1 MVAGI
6 ADTRA
11 QRTTILYFCLMVILG
26 LSGAVLGPSLPS
38 FEVQTGT
45 STEDIAWLFTA
56 KAIGIIIGSRLL
68 GKLYDRHPGH
78 HIIAGAVLVLAPMM
92 AMSPFLTNLSG
103 LIIVTF
109 IAGLAESGL
118 HVGTNAL
125 LIRLHGA
132 RVGPYINALHF
143 SFGVGAMLAPAALG
157 IAFEYGGSIL
167 WPYMGITVL
176 LLALLPFLF
185 GLPTPEQKD
194 TVETTTD
201 QDHRSVR
208 RLPALLVLL
217 FFLYVGAESS
227 VSGWIYSYAL
237 SLDLAD
243 KAAAA
248 WLTSLFWAGLTLGRL
263 GGVYT
268 SKRFAPRHILLV
280 DLLGGMAAL
289 LWIWLAGG
297 TFLSLAFGTA
307 VFGLMIASFFP
318 TTVAFAGTRM
328 PLTGNITGWFFV
340 GAASGSMTF
349 PWITGQYFNSFGPQT
364 MLIIAGGSLVL
375 ALGVYG
381 IIRKS

>member
-1 MVAGI
+1 MVAHI
-6 ADTRA
+6 TDARA
-11 QRTTILYFCLMVILG
+11 QHITLLYCCLLVMLG
-26 LSGAVLGPSLPS
+26 LSGAILGPSLPS
-38 FEVQTGT
+38 FETLTGA
-45 STEDIAWLFTA
+45 STKDIAWLFTA
-56 KAIGIIIGSRLL
+56 KAIGIIIGSRIL
-68 GKLYDRHPGH
+68 GKLYDRLPGH
-78 HIIAGAVLVLAPMM
+78 RILAGAVMVLAPML
-92 AMSPFLTNLSG
+92 AIVPFVTDLSTL
-103 LIIVTF
+103 LIITF
-109 IAGLAESGL
+109 VAGLAESGL

-143 SFGVGAMLAPAALG
+143 SFGVGAMSAPAALG
-157 IAFEYGGSIL
+157 IAFERGGGIL
-167 WPYMGITVL
+167 WPYLGIAIL

-185 GLPTPEQKD
+185 ILPTPRGRETAGHSTDREQ
-194 TVETTTD
+194 
-201 QDHRSVR
+201 RIPR
-208 RLPALLVLL
+208 RLPVLLVLL

-243 KAAAA
+243 KVAAA

-268 SKRFAPRHILLV
+268 SKRFALRHILLV

-289 LWIWLAGG
+289 LWIWFAGG
-297 TFLSLAFGTA
+297 TFVSLAFGT
-307 VFGLMIASFFP
+307 VMFGLMIASFFP

-340 GAASGSMTF
+340 GAASGSMVF
-349 PWITGQYFNSFGPQT
+349 PRLTGQYFNSYGPET
-364 MLIIAGGSLVL
+364 MLITAGGSLLL